1 MDPSVTHDT
10 HISTLSSFCCSVE
23 NSEKKKKKKK
33 KKRQPYRGKKQR
45 VIYVSLSVSAAKQQT
60 KPSTIRRFAFLSQH
74 LPIIFHLDLF
84 LVSTTSAHCFFS
96 SSLSLK
102 PIQFFF
108 ICVVLISNYQIT
120 STNYSHRQARV
131 REGEREKRDGDCGWV
146 AREIG
151 SPLLCSFM
159 FGSAACVCNH
169 STLRPCC

>member
-1 MDPSVTHDT
+1 MYKEFEAHT
-10 HISTLSSFCCSVE
+10 HIWATATVDVRALPTNAWKSTSTREARTNGVWIQALHTTPTSAHDHHFAVALKILKKRKRKR
-23 NSEKKKKKKK
+23 KKKTAL
-33 KKRQPYRGKKQR
+33 QGKKTESY
-45 VIYVSLSVSAAKQQT
+45 ICFSLCVSAAKQQT

-120 STNYSHRQARV
+120 STN
-131 REGEREKRDGDCGWV
+131 C
-146 AREIG
+146 
-151 SPLLCSFM
+151 
-159 FGSAACVCNH
+159 
-169 STLRPCC
+169 